1 MQMQHIFSTLKLIS
15 QVKKTKQRGEKKK
28 KSLQSFDPVKKIKK
42 CSNLKHMMS
51 TLRLG
56 RERAGDLCFVYLFIF
71 TADILSHAFLLISF
85 SKSRYNTCIMFWKK
99 WYAGQYVSH
108 PVCHPWGSTLS
119 H

>member
-1 MQMQHIFSTLKLIS
+1 MQHIFSTLKLIS

-56 RERAGDLCFVYLFIF
+56 REREQEIFVLFTYLF
-71 TADILSHAFLLISF
+71 LLPTSLAMPF
-85 SKSRYNTCIMFWKK
+85 C
-99 WYAGQYVSH
+99 
-108 PVCHPWGSTLS
+108 
-119 H
+119 